1 MAKRESRTVP
11 SLDHPVSIV
20 VLSDDVVIASIHG
33 FLDLDASTI
42 EACLEEFFRH
52 CVLCFCVVA

>member
-1 MAKRESRTVP
+1 
-11 SLDHPVSIV
+11 
-20 VLSDDVVIASIHG
+20 VVIASIHG